1 MKNKENYYELWL
13 LGDSNYLN
21 SPKGKRFLPHIHRF
35 KTKEQWEADGFE
47 LVLNEYGYPVRD
59 DERDID
65 YRFHKLIR
73 MKPHHEKAIATG
85 KRCPK
90 SPECVAACFMAGV
103 PLDEFFELPE
113 HVENYCYARLA
124 QENGDLEKADFH
136 FTAAV
141 NGNPADIG
149 YRQHF
154 YQTRLKVH
162 GAKVIPDE
170 VNFFSND
177 MDSMLHSGRV
187 DEWLNTL
194 LAVKDYRHTAKLIVH
209 VEKLLTELIDGKRGK
224 SIYGQSSTER
234 LEFKK
239 TKFIEKIAKWA
250 RSPRYAPLVVQL
262 QSIGWSHLNDD

>member
-1 MKNKENYYELWL
+1 MKQKDRYYELWL

-21 SPKGKRFLPHIHRF
+21 SPKGQRFIPHIYRF

-47 LVLNEYGYPVRD
+47 LVLNEYGHPVRD

-65 YRFHKLIR
+65 YRFHTLIR
-73 MKPHHEKAIATG
+73 MKPLHEKAIAAG
-85 KRCPK
+85 KRFCE
-90 SPECVAACFMAGV
+90 SPESVAACFMAGV

-113 HVENYCYARLA
+113 HVENYCYARQA
-124 QENGDLEKADFH
+124 QESGDLVKADIH

-141 NGNPADIG
+141 NGNPTDIG
-149 YRQHF
+149 YRRHF

-162 GAKVIPDE
+162 GVKVIPDE

-177 MDSMLHSGRV
+177 MDSMLHSERV
-187 DEWLNTL
+187 DEWLKAL
-194 LAVKDYRHTAKLIVH
+194 LAIKAYRNAAKLIVH

-224 SIYGQSSTER
+224 SIYGKSSIEY

-239 TKFIEKIAKWA
+239 TKFIEKIGKWA
-250 RSPRYAPLVVQL
+250 KSPRYAPLVVQL
-262 QSIGWSHLNDD
+262 QSVGWPHLNND